1 MKQNFLSRLEKLE
14 AITSPVRGPIFRH
27 GYLTPLPEDYVGERH
42 IVRVEEAPAEGVDPT
57 WCRFEERPGPAPPRD
72 PPRSSLTGCAAFL
85 SPFIAFSASQ
95 ILTAAIRRVANFLIV
110 TIPGS
115 RA

>member
-14 AITSPVRGPIFRH
+14 AITSPARGPIFRH

-42 IVRVEEAPAEGVDPT
+42 IVRVDEAPAEGTDPT

-72 PPRSSLTGCAAFL
+72 PNARPAFCVM
-85 SPFIAFSASQ
+85 SIRPDSAED
-95 ILTAAIRRVANFLIV
+95 LNGR
-110 TIPGS
+110 
-115 RA
+115 